1 MARPV
6 EKRKFIEEGVVRVV
20 AEKGLRGTTIQDIAE
35 AANVSPGL
43 LYRYWKN
50 RDDLAGEVYRT
61 HSLALLGQ
69 LSILAASEPDVPSR
83 LRVMLDAFLHY
94 ADEHP
99 ILLKFLLLSQHDL
112 SHNLSP
118 EQNVHAFVRRLVQEG
133 MAEGSLAEMD
143 VNVAAS
149 MLLGLVLQPAIA
161 SVYGQVS
168 NPVREHVPAI
178 MRAIE
183 GALARRDSAGRQVC
197 GSWQVQPSSVAR

>member
-61 HSLALLGQ
+61 HSLALLGR
-69 LSILAASEPDVPSR
+69 LSILAAAEHDVPSR
-83 LRVMLDAFLHY
+83 IRVMLDAFLHY

-99 ILLKFLLLSQHDL
+99 IILKFLLLSQHDL

-118 EQNVHAFVRRLVQEG
+118 GQNVHAFVRRLVVEG
-133 MAEGSLAEMD
+133 MAEGCLAETD
-143 VNVAAS
+143 VNVATS
-149 MLLGLVLQPAIA
+149 LLLGLVLQPAIA
-161 SVYGQVS
+161 SIYGQVS
-168 NPVREHVPAI
+168 SPVREHVPAI

-183 GALARRDSAGRQVC
+183 GALARRDGDGRTIR
-197 GSWQVQPSSVAR
+197 GSWQPQPRSMAR

>member
-69 LSILAASEPDVPSR
+69 LSILAASEHDVPSR

-118 EQNVHAFVRRLVQEG
+118 GQNVHAFVRRLVQEG

-161 SVYGQVS
+161 SIYGQVS
-168 NPVREHVPAI
+168 NPVLEHVPAI

-183 GALARRDSAGRQVC
+183 GALGRRDSAGRQVC
-197 GSWQVQPSSVAR
+197 GSWQSEPSSAAR

>member
-1 MARPV
+1 MSRPV

-69 LSILAASEPDVPSR
+69 LSILAASEHDVPSR

-118 EQNVHAFVRRLVQEG
+118 GQNVHAFVRRLVQEG

-161 SVYGQVS
+161 SIYGQVS
-168 NPVREHVPAI
+168 NPVLEHVPAI

-183 GALARRDSAGRQVC
+183 GALGRRDSAGRQVC
-197 GSWQVQPSSVAR
+197 GSWQSEPSSAAR

>member
-6 EKRKFIEEGVVRVV
+6 EKRKLIEEGVVRVV

-61 HSLALLGQ
+61 HSLALLGR
-69 LSILAASEPDVPSR
+69 LSILAAAERDVPSR
-83 LRVMLDAFLHY
+83 IRVMLDAFLHY

-112 SHNLSP
+112 SHNLPP

-133 MAEGSLAEMD
+133 MAEGCLAEMD
-143 VNVAAS
+143 VNVATS
-149 MLLGLVLQPAIA
+149 LLLGLVLQPAIA
-161 SVYGQVS
+161 SIYGQVS
-168 NPVREHVPAI
+168 SPVREHVAEI

-183 GALARRDSAGRQVC
+183 GALARRDGDGRQVC
-197 GSWQVQPSSVAR
+197 GSWQSQPRSMAR